1 MVKEIYIDDTLI
13 SVTHF
18 DDSKDNGAYTVSIKF
33 DVTSEEY
40 HDIAVLL
47 YKEVF
52 DIRIPEKDISFRG
65 KIYNYSTSLTN
76 LYKEGEVAQYRLVL
90 TEVPEEVKD

>member
-1 MVKEIYIDDTLI
+1 M
-13 SVTHF
+13 
-18 DDSKDNGAYTVSIKF
+18 
-33 DVTSEEY
+33 
-40 HDIAVLL
+40 
-47 YKEVF
+47 F